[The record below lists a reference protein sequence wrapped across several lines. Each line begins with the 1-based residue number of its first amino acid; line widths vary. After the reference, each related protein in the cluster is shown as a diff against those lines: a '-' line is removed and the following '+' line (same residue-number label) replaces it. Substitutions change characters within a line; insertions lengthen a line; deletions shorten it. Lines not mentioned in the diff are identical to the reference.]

1 MKVLF
6 NDGDTCLAGVTD
18 FNLRET
24 LECGQ
29 CFNFVRTDE
38 GTDSS
43 FCAYRIIAGG
53 RVLRISEK
61 RFEEDKDNSSTDNGH
76 TEDNTGTCELILHD
90 TSIEDYEQ
98 FWKHYFDLDTD
109 YSLIKKKIVEE
120 CPELEEIIRENP
132 GIRLLNQEFF
142 ETLISFII
150 SQNKQIPQIKAVVR
164 NLSELAG
171 KRIDLT
177 SDRMHFGDE
186 PDANGQGHISLFPS
200 VEEMNRLTEDDIRA
214 CKAGFRAPYIMDA
227 VSKAYSGEITA
238 ESFEGLSTD
247 EARNKLMTIKGV
259 GEKVANCVLLYSL
272 GRREAFPVDVWM
284 KRIMEELYFHK
295 DTDKKVIESFA
306 CEKFGKYAGYAQQYL
321 FIYGKMNLK
330 R

>member
-1 MKVLF
+1 MKVLY
-6 NDGDTCLAGVTD
+6 NGSDTCLTGVTD

-29 CFNFVRTDE
+29 CFNFVRTDDS
-38 GTDSS
+38 TDSS

-53 RVLRISEK
+53 RVLFISEK
-61 RFEEDKDNSSTDNGH
+61 RCDDNKQNEIKTETCDLTLYDTD
-76 TEDNTGTCELILHD
+76 
-90 TSIEDYEQ
+90 IEDYES

-109 YSLIKKKIVEE
+109 YLLIKKKIVEG
-120 CPELEEIIRENP
+120 CPELESIIRENP

-171 KRIDLT
+171 KRIDCKKAAEKSIYET
-177 SDRMHFGDE
+177 INDDYHVY
-186 PDANGQGHISLFPS
+186 LFPT
-200 VEEMNRLTEDDIRA
+200 VDEMRRLTEDDIRY

-227 VSKAYSGEITA
+227 VNRVASGEISASCFDT
-238 ESFEGLSTD
+238 LTTD
-247 EARNKLMTIKGV
+247 EARVKLMTIKGV
-259 GEKVANCVLLYSL
+259 GEKVANCVLLFSL

-295 DTDKKVIESFA
+295 DTDKKLIERFA

-321 FIYGKMNLK
+321 FIYGRNALK
-330 R
+330 